1 MEDIQYIKE
10 FSKITIKKIC
20 EDNKVTPS
28 NLWSN
33 RLSKKKLHAIKTSIE
48 SEVAKLYIK
57 E

>member
-33 RLSKKKLHAIKTSIE
+33 RLSKKKLHSIKTSIE